1 MISANFTKTEGKLIG
16 FSVSGHA
23 GYDVFGKDIAC
34 ASVTS
39 AVQLT
44 ANAVTEVLK
53 VKADVKVL
61 ENEIQLKLPKNCSER
76 AFDFMEALLLHL
88 QILSEDFEG
97 SIKVKVSEV

>member
-16 FSVSGHA
+16 FSISGHA

-53 VKADVKVL
+53 IKADVKVL

-88 QILSEDFEG
+88 EILSEDFEG

>member
-16 FSVSGHA
+16 FSISGHA

-53 VKADVKVL
+53 IKADVKVL
-61 ENEIQLKLPKNCSER
+61 ENQIQLKLPKDCSER

-88 QILSEDFEG
+88 EILSEDFEG